1 MSDKVYK
8 QTIIVH
14 ISFIYLQ
21 DGFLVSNNTAYMVE
35 PAGKLANIFQNSS
48 HYLRKRSAGIIASK
62 FYYIFDM
69 GAVVVLIVWQFDL
82 QLHVESVHLIAIPFQ
97 RDVPINIRFHCFRIT
112 YRTQDRRGRD
122 RMVVAFT
129 STYAISAYHH

>member
-1 MSDKVYK
+1 M
-8 QTIIVH
+8 
-14 ISFIYLQ
+14 
-21 DGFLVSNNTAYMVE
+21 
-35 PAGKLANIFQNSS
+35 
-48 HYLRKRSAGIIASK
+48 
-62 FYYIFDM
+62 
-69 GAVVVLIVWQFDL
+69 
-82 QLHVESVHLIAIPFQ
+82 ESVHLIAIPFQ